1 MTTAPIAPAG
11 SPDTGT
17 MAMPATS
24 APSSLLGPSVEA
36 DHGDWDAEADAIV
49 VGSGAAGMA
58 AALTA
63 KLGGLEVVLLEKT
76 DRIGGSTAVSGG
88 AVWLPLNAQSAGVG
102 HPDTF
107 DKVWT
112 YLQHTVGDAAPEAM
126 QRAYLD
132 AGPKMLEDFTRQG
145 VLRLLART
153 ASPDYYPD
161 LPGAAMGGR
170 SLDPAEFDGRRLGRH
185 FKDLRDPLPEFLV
198 LGGMMINITD
208 AKHLLRV
215 TRSFASWKHGM
226 KLVLRYLG
234 DRVRGYHR
242 GTRLLLGN
250 ALAAQLFDQVIQR
263 GIPYHLGTE
272 LVGLVR
278 NEHGRVTGVVMRE
291 DGIRRRIR
299 ARRGV
304 VIATGGFPWDDA
316 RRREQYPTP
325 TGAWSMSPAGNTGD
339 GIRIATDAGAALGT
353 GHTQPAFWA
362 PVSLLT
368 RPDGSV
374 QRYPHLVWDR
384 AKPGLIAVNGAGR
397 RFVNEATSY
406 HAFVEA
412 MYAAHAI
419 VPSIP
424 AFLICD
430 QRFID
435 VWGLGLALPGGRPRQ
450 HLIDAG
456 YLICG
461 DTIAALAGKL
471 GVPADALAATV
482 ERYNTLAAA
491 GEDTDYGK
499 GSTAYNRY
507 LGDPAHT
514 PNPCLAP
521 LGDGPYYAVKVYA
534 GDIGTAHGVATDAQ
548 ARALDASGRPIPGLY
563 VVGND
568 MQSVMGGNYPA
579 PGITLGPGLTFGWLA
594 GKALAATAVSR

>member
-1 MTTAPIAPAG
+1 MTA
-11 SPDTGT
+11 DQ
-17 MAMPATS
+17 TS
-24 APSSLLGPSVEA
+24 VEPSVEA
-36 DHGDWDAEADAIV
+36 DHNDWDAEADAVI

-63 KLGGLEVVLLEKT
+63 KLAGLDVLLLEKT

-88 AVWLPLNAQSAGVG
+88 AVWLPLNAQSAGAG
-102 HPDTF
+102 HPDSF

-126 QRAYLD
+126 QRAFLE
-132 AGPKMLEDFTRQG
+132 AGAKMLEEFTRHG
-145 VLRLLART
+145 VLRLVART
-153 ASPDYYPD
+153 SSPDYYPD

-185 FKDLRDPLPEFLV
+185 FKELRDPLPEFLV

-226 KLVLRYLG
+226 KLVLRYAA
-234 DRVRGYHR
+234 DRARGYHR

-250 ALAAQLFDQVIQR
+250 ALAAQLFDQVLQR
-263 GIPYHLGTE
+263 GVPYRLSTE
-272 LVGLVR
+272 LLGLVR
-278 NEHGRVTGVVMRE
+278 NEHGRITGVVVRE
-291 DGIRRRIR
+291 DGLKRRIR

-304 VIATGGFPWDDA
+304 VLATGGFPWDEA
-316 RRREQYPTP
+316 RRSKQYPAP
-325 TGAWSMSPAGNTGD
+325 TGAWSMSPEGNTGD

-362 PVSLLT
+362 PVSFLT

-412 MYAAHAI
+412 MYASHADT
-419 VPSIP
+419 PSIP
-424 AFLICD
+424 AFLVCD

-456 YLICG
+456 YLLRG
-461 DTIAALAGKL
+461 DTLQALAGKL
-471 GVPADALAATV
+471 GIAAYTFEETV
-482 ERYNTLAAA
+482 ERYNRMAAA
-491 GEDTDYGK
+491 GEDKDFGK

-507 LGDPAHT
+507 LGDPDHS

-534 GDIGTAHGVATDAQ
+534 GDIGTAHGVATDTQ
-548 ARALDASGRPIPGLY
+548 ARALDAHGHPIPGLY

-594 GKALAATAVSR
+594 GKGLAAQAVSR

>member
-1 MTTAPIAPAG
+1 MTAVHA
-11 SPDTGT
+11 
-17 MAMPATS
+17 
-24 APSSLLGPSVEA
+24 SSRQP
-36 DHGDWDAEADAIV
+36 DHGDWDETVDAII

-58 AALTA
+58 AAITA
-63 KLGGLEVVLLEKT
+63 KLAGLNVLLLEKT

-88 AVWLPLNAQSAGVG
+88 AVWLPLNAQSAGAG

-112 YLQHTVGDAAPEAM
+112 YLEQTVGDSAPSDM
-126 QRAYLD
+126 LRAYLD
-132 AGPKMLEDFTRQG
+132 AGPKMLEDFTHQG
-145 VLRLLART
+145 VLRLVART

-170 SLDPAEFDGRRLGRH
+170 SLDPPEFDGRKLGRH
-185 FKDLRDPLPEFLV
+185 FKELRDPLPEFLV

-226 KLVLRYLG
+226 KLVLRYVS
-234 DRVRGYHR
+234 DRARGYHR

-250 ALAAQLFDQVIQR
+250 ALAAQLFEQVLQR
-263 GIPYHLGTE
+263 GIAYRLKAD
-272 LVGLVR
+272 LQALVR
-278 NEHGRVTGVVMRE
+278 DENGRVIGVVVH
-291 DGIRRRIR
+291 DNGAPKRIH

-304 VIATGGFPWDDA
+304 VLATGGFPWDAA
-316 RRREQYPTP
+316 RRNEQYPAP
-325 TGAWSMSPAGNTGD
+325 TGPWSMSPKGNAGD
-339 GIRIATDAGAALGT
+339 GIRIAASASAALGT
-353 GHTQPAFWA
+353 GHTHAAFWA

-384 AKPGLIAVNGAGR
+384 AKPGLIAVNSAGR

-412 MYAAHAI
+412 MYAAHAQ

-424 AFLICD
+424 AFLVCD

-435 VWGLGLALPGGRPRQ
+435 IWGLGLALPGGRPRQ

-456 YLICG
+456 YLLRGDTLAELAQQLSIDPLALA
-461 DTIAALAGKL
+461 DTIA
-471 GVPADALAATV
+471 
-482 ERYNTLAAA
+482 RYNRLAAA
-491 GEDTDYGK
+491 GEDTDFGK

-507 LGDPAHT
+507 LGDPDHH

-521 LGDGPYYAVKVYA
+521 LADGPYYAVKVYA
-534 GDIGTAHGVATDAQ
+534 GDIGTAHGIATDPH
-548 ARALDASGRPIPGLY
+548 ARALDATGQPIPGLY

-594 GKALAATAVSR
+594 GRALASTVAAR

>member
-1 MTTAPIAPAG
+1 MNTTPTSSDI
-11 SPDTGT
+11 
-17 MAMPATS
+17 PATPAVV
-24 APSSLLGPSVEA
+24 APGPSPTSTTES
-36 DHGDWDAEADAIV
+36 DHGDWDEEVDAIV

-63 KLGGLEVVLLEKT
+63 KLAGLNVLLLEKT

-102 HPDTF
+102 HPDSF
-107 DKVWT
+107 DQVWT
-112 YLQHTVGDAAPEAM
+112 YLDQTVGDSSPEEM
-126 QRAYLD
+126 RRAFLD
-132 AGPKMLEDFTRQG
+132 AGAQMLEDFTRHG
-145 VLRLLART
+145 VLRLLARS

-170 SLDPAEFDGRRLGRH
+170 SLDPAEFDGRRLGKH
-185 FKDLRDPLPEFLV
+185 FKELRDPLPEFLV

-215 TRSFASWKHGM
+215 TDAFASWKHGM
-226 KLVLRYLG
+226 KLVLRYFG
-234 DRVRGYHR
+234 DRARGYHR

-250 ALAAQLFDQVIQR
+250 ALAAQLFDQVLQR
-263 GIPYHLGTE
+263 GIPYRLESE
-272 LVGLVR
+272 LSGLVR
-278 NEHGRVTGVVMRE
+278 NEHGRVTGVVLRE
-291 DGIRRRIR
+291 AGLRRRIG

-304 VIATGGFPWDDA
+304 VLATGGFPWDAA
-316 RRREQYPTP
+316 RRNEQYPAP
-325 TGAWSMSPAGNTGD
+325 TGAWSMSPASNTGD
-339 GIRIATDAGAALGT
+339 GIRIAVDAGAALGT
-353 GHTQPAFWA
+353 GHTHAAFWA

-384 AKPGLIAVNGAGR
+384 AKPGLIAVNSAGR

-412 MYAAHAI
+412 MYAAHADA
-419 VPSIP
+419 PSIP
-424 AFLICD
+424 AYLICD
-430 QRFID
+430 QRFIEL
-435 VWGLGLALPGGRPRQ
+435 WGLGLALPGGRPRQ

-456 YLICG
+456 YLLCG
-461 DTIAALAGKL
+461 DTLAVLAHQL
-471 GVPADALAATV
+471 GVDAATLEATV
-482 ERYNTLAAA
+482 TRYNHLAAA
-491 GEDTDYGK
+491 GEDTDFGK

-507 LGDPAHT
+507 LGDPDHQ

-521 LGDGPYYAVKVYA
+521 LGEGPYYAVKVYA

-548 ARALDASGRPIPGLY
+548 ARALDVAGQPIPGLY

-594 GKALAATAVSR
+594 GKALAATSVSR